1 MPSGNLQDPVLMMEV
16 IPTVHAP
23 RKVPVALREPLKAE
37 LTDMVEKKVLVPVCE
52 PTPWVSSMV
61 VVLKKN
67 GHVRVCLDPRDLN
80 KAVKRAHYPLP
91 LLEDVASRLHKAKI
105 FSVFDA
111 KTGFLQIKL
120 DEKSSF
126 LTTFNTPFG
135 R

>member
-1 MPSGNLQDPVLMMEV
+1 MLR
-16 IPTVHAP
+16 
-23 RKVPVALREPLKAE
+23 RKGPE
-37 LTDMVEKKVLVPVCE
+37 
-52 PTPWVSSMV
+52 
-61 VVLKKN
+61 
-67 GHVRVCLDPRDLN
+67 

-105 FSVFDA
+105 FSVFDT

-135 R
+135 RYKWLGMPFGLNSAPEIFQARMYEIIEGLQGVEV

>member
-1 MPSGNLQDPVLMMEV
+1 ML
-16 IPTVHAP
+16 TTHCHC
-23 RKVPVALREPLKAE
+23 LK
-37 LTDMVEKKVLVPVCE
+37 M
-52 PTPWVSSMV
+52 W
-61 VVLKKN
+61 
-67 GHVRVCLDPRDLN
+67 HRLDPRDLN

-105 FSVFDA
+105 LSVFDA

-135 R
+135 RYRWLRMPFGLNPAPEIFQARMDEIIEGLQGVEVYMDDFLIIGMETMIRMP